1 MKTVI
6 FKMEPFSCP
15 TCAEVIERVLKKQE
29 GVKVVKVQFF
39 SNKVK
44 VSYNEDFM
52 TSSQIE
58 EVLVKLGY
66 SIVDKKV
73 AS

>member
-15 TCAEVIERVLKKQE
+15 TCAEVIARVLKKQN

-44 VSYNEDFM
+44 VSYNEELM
-52 TSSQIE
+52 SSKQLE

-66 SIVDKKV
+66 DVVDRKV